1 MFFQKKPKVKQVKKV
16 AYSEAWRSSGII
28 CQVEKGKGL
37 LQNAYG
43 EIDNRGLQTLLLG
56 EMPLIRFHG
65 DNYMYP
71 TCEKLIS
78 AGYGRDKATGRL
90 MEELRGALNG
100 PFVSLEQS
108 LEDLSPLLALLP
120 SGFYG
125 LADIELYPT
134 DGNGNFF
141 WTVTNTPAENPA
153 TCPIYEDGNWFGEQ
167 PLFALPSQPPT
178 HYNPERAEY
187 YRDKP
192 ESRAVAYN
200 TGFLNILLDGHH
212 KGAAAALEGRKL
224 KTLVVFPMTGLLHP
238 CESNQYKAKLGI
250 GGEWV
255 PLDDL
260 GITFEEVKKLNFSKR
275 LSEKETKNYLADRE
289 KGFDGYIWPQ
299 VFTDAARRYPTAY
312 VLACMEWTE
321 DLSDARL
328 DRILRGEEL
337 PDDIGMKS
345 LCTVLHFMENPRFC
359 ELAFWAGEAFCYRCI
374 WADIFLLLS
383 NICSEAVEA
392 FFIRYL
398 VYDEGIRP
406 AATAIA
412 NDYLAGET

>member
-1 MFFQKKPKVKQVKKV
+1 MKLAQKV
-16 AYSEAWRSSGII
+16 AYSEAWRSAGII
-28 CQVEKGKGL
+28 FQVENGKGL

-43 EIDNRGLQTLLLG
+43 EVDNRGLQTLLLG
-56 EMPLIRFHG
+56 DTPLIRFHG
-65 DNYMYP
+65 DNYMCP

-78 AGYGRDKATGRL
+78 AGYGQDKAAGRL

-108 LEDLSPLLALLP
+108 LENLSPLLALLP

-125 LADIELYPT
+125 LADVELYPT

-141 WTVTNTPAENPA
+141 WTVSNTPAENPA

-167 PLFALPSQPPT
+167 PLFTLPSQPPT

-192 ESRAVAYN
+192 ESRAIAYS
-200 TGFLNILLDGHH
+200 TGFLNVLLDGHH

-224 KTLVVFPMTGLLHP
+224 KTLVIFPTTGLLHP
-238 CESNQYKAKLGI
+238 CESNQYKARLCI
-250 GGEWV
+250 GGEWI
-255 PLDDL
+255 PLSDL
-260 GITFEEVKKLNFSKR
+260 GIGFHEAKRHLFSRR
-275 LSEKETKNYLADRE
+275 LSESETKNYLVDKE
-289 KGFDGYIWPQ
+289 KGFDGYTWPQ
-299 VFTDAARRYPTAY
+299 CFADAARRYPTVY
-312 VLACMEWTE
+312 VLACMEWARE
-321 DLSDARL
+321 VSDARI

-337 PDDIGMKS
+337 PSDIEMKGI
-345 LCTVLHFMENPRFC
+345 CAVLYFMENPRFC

-374 WADIFLLLS
+374 WQDIFLLLS
-383 NICSEAVEA
+383 NIRSAEVEE
-392 FFIRYL
+392 FFIHYL

-406 AATAIA
+406 EATAIA
-412 NDYLAGET
+412 NDYLAGDT